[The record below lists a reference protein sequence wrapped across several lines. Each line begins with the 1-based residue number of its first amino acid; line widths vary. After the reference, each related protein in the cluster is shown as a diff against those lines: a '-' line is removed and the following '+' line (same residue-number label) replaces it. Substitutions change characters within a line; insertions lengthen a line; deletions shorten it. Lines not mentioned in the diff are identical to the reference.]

1 MSRFLFSLLALA
13 LISSLSFAVCSAR
26 ITVRD
31 NSWSTLPAF
40 NNVSMA
46 CDGTCTSCTIDGV
59 SGSSDLY
66 AKIDYTELDTAP
78 FPDFWHQM
86 GALKLRNKSFL
97 TYYKLSLYDT
107 NLNAPVNGANITIYR
122 NGTSDI
128 VWQSQ
133 SFDYDPSVSWYCCAG
148 ATYAYDY
155 CDSDSDEGGFDGGN
169 SYFILDSRDSYDI
182 NIKHPT
188 YSKVKVAL
196 VGYDA
201 DAYSSAAADRD
212 TYGTGNSDT
221 RGATNFWFLDND
233 LSKPGGVTF
242 NLNSMGVDAYGPQ
255 DLIPLQPSEMWV
267 NITDPYLVRGT
278 VCSGNTD
285 NDGDLYCSLLSHKFA
300 FNDKKVLN
308 YDAAFSAPK
317 YATLNPGNV
326 TPFTG
331 FTVPNFFR
339 FGSNVS
345 STKPFKMV
353 QKTELDLS
361 NNTYIWLM
369 FPPKASEYNFSFND
383 FINPSFTFASTVSIA
398 RKSGYIPNSCVITGV
413 GSSWSA
419 DTSVPVCTAMLS
431 AGSQAGD
438 WFLVS
443 YQVKAPGT
451 PAYYTF
457 PSNGNISSMLPP

>member
-1 MSRFLFSLLALA
+1 MLAA
-13 LISSLSFAVCSAR
+13 LSSFAFAVCSAR
-26 ITVRD
+26 ITIRD
-31 NSWSTLPAF
+31 NTWAILPSF
-40 NNVSMA
+40 NNVSMT
-46 CDGTCTSCTIDGV
+46 CDATCTTCSITGM
-59 SGSSDLY
+59 SGSDLS
-66 AKIDYTELDTAP
+66 AKIDYTELDTP
-78 FPDFWHQM
+78 GSTSLDFWHQM
-86 GALKLRNKSFL
+86 GALKMRNKSFL
-97 TYYKLSLYDT
+97 TYYKLLLYDT
-107 NLNAPVNGANITIYR
+107 NLNVPVNGATISIYR
-122 NGTSDI
+122 NGTSDL
-128 VWQSQ
+128 VWNGTT
-133 SFDYDPSVSWYCCAG
+133 FDQPANGVD
-148 ATYAYDY
+148 
-155 CDSDSDEGGFDGGN
+155 CDADADEGSFSGGKA
-169 SYFILDSRDSYDI
+169 YFILDSRDSYDI

-196 VGYDA
+196 LGYDT
-201 DAYSSAAADRD
+201 DAYAIATADD
-212 TYGTGNSDT
+212 DNYGTGNSDT
-221 RGATNFWFLDND
+221 RGGTSFWFLDND
-233 LSKPGGVTF
+233 ISKPTGVTF
-242 NLNSMGVDAYGPQ
+242 NLNSMGLDAYGPQ
-255 DLIPLQPSEMWV
+255 DLLPLQPSEMAITV
-267 NITDPYLVRGT
+267 NDPYLVRGT

-285 NDGDLYCSLLSHKFA
+285 PDGDWYCSLLSHKFA

-308 YDAAFSAPK
+308 YDVAFSAGK
-317 YATLNPGNV
+317 YAALNAGNS

-383 FINPSFTFASTVSIA
+383 YINPSFTFASTVSIA
-398 RKSGYIPNSCVITGV
+398 RKSAYISSSCVITPGAT
-413 GSSWSA
+413 SWSA
-419 DTSVPVCTAMLS
+419 DPSVPACATMLS
-431 AGSQAGD
+431 AASQAGD